1 MNKCKTKQIEIYE
14 EQKWTKLGLHVIG
27 SAFHTLKNKRM
38 EMNADKRLT
47 KKIIKTGITCNEW
60 LATFQFSTI
69 LYKFRISNFFPSFP
83 FCLGR
88 QRSDPA
94 HDLCTEAKGSSS
106 QALGRS
112 CSKGVFGI
120 LPSLA
125 GGGGGWDEHTPN
137 AYEGLLHWYLPPTD
151 TCRNSISS
159 AFVFVFAAALC
170 SRVLLRVFFSNSL
183 RLSSQRTK
191 DRLLS
196 EWVYHMTRCSETHLG
211 GWGLQ
216 HLICSSMGTHL
227 TSNECNY
234 AYSGTSHVHLAVR
247 ERESE
252 SNESLTPWA
261 GCSCGDARVA
271 DAGDRQT
278 TLITRQAT
286 NTYDL
291 CTYGCGCHLTRECW
305 QTEK

>member
-1 MNKCKTKQIEIYE
+1 MLIKDWQ
-14 EQKWTKLGLHVIG
+14 
-27 SAFHTLKNKRM
+27 
-38 EMNADKRLT
+38 
-47 KKIIKTGITCNEW
+47 KIIKTGITCNEW

-211 GWGLQ
+211 GSGLCTTFDL
-216 HLICSSMGTHL
+216 LIHWHPFDLQWVQLRILGYVTRTPGCK
-227 TSNECNY
+227 
-234 AYSGTSHVHLAVR
+234 R
-247 ERESE
+247 EREWVEWE
-252 SNESLTPWA
+252 SH
-261 GCSCGDARVA
+261 
-271 DAGDRQT
+271 
-278 TLITRQAT
+278 TLGWLLMWR
-286 NTYDL
+286 
-291 CTYGCGCHLTRECW
+291 CPRRRCRR
-305 QTEK
+305 